1 MGVPHHSGR
10 IDVDGGQRVVVLPV
24 LQATKTMLLAS
35 DHLPDGVGRASD
47 ETDAVPVVGPRT
59 AELGAQHGINGY
71 VAEGER
77 SAFTGQGD
85 RRWCRDG

>member
-1 MGVPHHSGR
+1 VEIAG
-10 IDVDGGQRVVVLPV
+10 RVVVLPV
-24 LQATKTMLLAS
+24 LQVTKTMLHAS

-47 ETDAVPVVGPRT
+47 ETDAVPVVRPRT
-59 AELGAQHGINGY
+59 TELGAQHGIDGH

-85 RRWCRDG
+85 RQWCHDG